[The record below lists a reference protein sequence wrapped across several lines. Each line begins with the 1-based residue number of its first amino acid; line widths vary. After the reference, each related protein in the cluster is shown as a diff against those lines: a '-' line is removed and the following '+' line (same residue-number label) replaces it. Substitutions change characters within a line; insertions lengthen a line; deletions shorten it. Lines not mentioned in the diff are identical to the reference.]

1 MRQSGHSKDVEA
13 AKTFQMKLGLTN
25 ALDTPIGAQGTPSYG
40 DWKFIQK
47 TWTSCAGPS
56 FFISLE
62 WWK

>member
-40 DWKFIQK
+40 DW
-47 TWTSCAGPS
+47 
-56 FFISLE
+56 
-62 WWK
+62 